1 MNMIINKFICDGIM
15 KTMIISKKG
24 FKIYGKKLFNNFF
37 EKNEIDKMVD
47 IFELDNL
54 IKFENTVKKF
64 FFQKGNNI
72 KILWINNFLEFFSE
86 YTEIKKAKNF
96 INELMKNLNK
106 YAYKRNQFV
115 FSFIISKLFF

>member
-1 MNMIINKFICDGIM
+1 MIINKFICDGIM